1 MRVHFL
7 GVCCDDFMS
16 IEGNL
21 VQLFNVA
28 STWLFTFH
36 FLIKTVEKIYLIGI
50 SFGNLVNAEAWHL
63 NIEYYIIFIHFQLLN
78 NEKNKSYWSKVL
90 CSSIKIKMNISSYF
104 PAGWGRFPAVPLLT
118 DHMVA
123 YFYFKVDSK
132 VFKNINNPIKSLSRH
147 GSSRDKKAKET
158 IR

>member
-36 FLIKTVEKIYLIGI
+36 FLIKTVENIYLIGI
-50 SFGNLVNAEAWHL
+50 SFGDLVHAEA
-63 NIEYYIIFIHFQLLN
+63 
-78 NEKNKSYWSKVL
+78 
-90 CSSIKIKMNISSYF
+90 
-104 PAGWGRFPAVPLLT
+104 
-118 DHMVA
+118 
-123 YFYFKVDSK
+123 
-132 VFKNINNPIKSLSRH
+132 
-147 GSSRDKKAKET
+147 
-158 IR
+158 